1 MFDSVRL
8 LVQVIGAPLVLPN
21 KKKTDKPVTQDD
33 LETLKKFKGH
43 CALLYTLH
51 HAQGT
56 TGGAAVC
63 CCRVPLQVLGIS
75 DIYHLGYHCELQRKV
90 RHWAAELATY
100 HFCKQNAR
108 ARELCRFLTDS
119 RHFWLGC
126 TKLPCD
132 FPISQGLQLL
142 YCAEMGYYLQVTLPA
157 AQVQLALQIAV
168 FQMTVLCCIHRGFPV

>member
-1 MFDSVRL
+1 MRL

-63 CCRVPLQVLGIS
+63 CCRVSLQVLGIS
-75 DIYHLGYHCELQRKV
+75 DIYHLGYHRELQRKV
-90 RHWAAELATY
+90 RHWAAELAMY

-157 AQVQLALQIAV
+157 AQKFSLH
-168 FQMTVLCCIHRGFPV
+168 CK

>member
-1 MFDSVRL
+1 VRRQSQATGRDLTVFDSVRL

-63 CCRVPLQVLGIS
+63 CCRVPLQALSIS

-90 RHWAAELATY
+90 RRRSTEVGYEPFSQAK
-100 HFCKQNAR
+100 CKNA
-108 ARELCRFLTDS
+108 
-119 RHFWLGC
+119 
-126 TKLPCD
+126 
-132 FPISQGLQLL
+132 
-142 YCAEMGYYLQVTLPA
+142 
-157 AQVQLALQIAV
+157 
-168 FQMTVLCCIHRGFPV
+168 